1 MTAPANL
8 NRKQRQIYNQ
18 FKDDPD
24 FDMEKAL
31 AVYATPK
38 TAARQVKRVKDTGE
52 ASSREIRLVI
62 ELLHRRV
69 ELVQRKCLVC
79 SRTFACDYLYT
90 ALCSDTCRAEYIY
103 SEYGITWDSE
113 KSEQER
119 WGGQPP
125 SIIRPETFEQLR
137 TFAQAILELP
147 TPDDFVGRT
156 IPSQY
161 SSEAI
166 SRANSENG
174 VSVVSDTKSVILS
187 PETSGTAS
195 SVSEPLATVRA
206 AKESDEA
213 QALKKALDE
222 GNITKTEYLMQLAD
236 LF

>member
-8 NRKQRQIYNQ
+8 NRRQRQIYNQ

-52 ASSREIRLVI
+52 AASREIRLII

-125 SIIRPETFEQLR
+125 SIIKPETLEQLR
-137 TFAQAILELP
+137 AFAQAILDIP
-147 TPDDFVGRT
+147 TPADYVGRDV
-156 IPSQY
+156 P
-161 SSEAI
+161 
-166 SRANSENG
+166 ANSNGLVTAREEDTYTVRTVIKNGTQQQENYNDSSDPLT
-174 VSVVSDTKSVILS
+174 SVRATKS
-187 PETSGTAS
+187 
-195 SVSEPLATVRA
+195 
-206 AKESDEA
+206 SDEA

-222 GNITKTEYLMQLAD
+222 GSITKTEYLMQLAD